1 MLQSPPSL
9 KALWPAHA
17 NAALWG
23 LGNGLTS
30 TTLATYL
37 ARELGAE
44 GLAVG
49 LIVASPNLAGVLR
62 LGAPA
67 LLCAVGSRKTFSIA
81 SFLFSGLLL
90 FLLPLL
96 AWPGLL
102 PSDGLSLA
110 ALVTLWG
117 LWHLAMFLGVI
128 ALWSWIGD
136 LAPSQER
143 GRFIGLRQ
151 GWLMAGQVTGMVAA
165 GLFAYGL
172 ARLVPDLPRW
182 QPLAWPA
189 LAGAVCM
196 LIAVLPLVALP
207 DFVLDRSRVGSL
219 RDSLSAITDR
229 RFMALLGF
237 WCWAGMANGVS
248 QAAQGLFPFAL
259 GLPVLAMLGLQAGMQ
274 VGQAGVSPAIGRW
287 ADQFGSRRLMIGS
300 QALVSVALLCYVPA
314 TGAMPYWIIGTWVL
328 WIAYAGLNVC
338 LPHVMLRLSPG
349 ENSPPYIATYFALG
363 GLTTAMSSV
372 VFGAVFDALPRE
384 WSVAVG
390 GLTLDRFQAFFVVG
404 AMLRLSAVAWLFF
417 VPDTRRTP
425 RNVGG

>member
-1 MLQSPPSL
+1 MLQSPLPATS
-9 KALWPAHA
+9 LWPAHA

-67 LLCAVGSRKTFSIA
+67 LLRAVDSRQTFAIVTFS
-81 SFLFSGLLL
+81 LSGLLL

-96 AWPGLL
+96 SWPGLL
-102 PSDGLSLA
+102 PSERLSLA
-110 ALVTLWG
+110 VLVTLWG

-128 ALWSWIGD
+128 ALWSWFGD
-136 LAPSQER
+136 LVPGDVR
-143 GRFIGLRQ
+143 GRFIGVRQ

-165 GLFAYGL
+165 GLFALGL
-172 ARLVPDLPRW
+172 SRMMPDLPRW

-196 LIAVLPLVALP
+196 LLAVVPLLALP
-207 DFVLDRSRVGSL
+207 NVQLNAQKIGSL
-219 RDSLSAITDR
+219 GDSLRAISDR
-229 RFMALLGF
+229 RFLPLLGF
-237 WCWAGMANGVS
+237 WCWAGVANGVS

-259 GLPVLAMLGLQAGMQ
+259 GLPVLVMLGLQAGMQ
-274 VGQAGVSPAIGRW
+274 IGQAGVSPAIGRW
-287 ADQFGSRRLMIGS
+287 ADRFGSRRLMIGS
-300 QALVSVALLCYVPA
+300 QVLVSTALLFYVPA
-314 TGAMPYWIIGTWVL
+314 SREAPYWIVGTWLL

-363 GLTTAMSSV
+363 GLATALSSI
-372 VFGAVFDALPRE
+372 VFGALFDALPRD
-384 WSVAVG
+384 WSLEVG
-390 GLTLDRFQAFFVVG
+390 GMALDRFRVFFIGG
-404 AMLRLSAVAWLFF
+404 ALLRLSAVGWLVFL
-417 VPDTRRTP
+417 PNARSAS
-425 RNVGG
+425 